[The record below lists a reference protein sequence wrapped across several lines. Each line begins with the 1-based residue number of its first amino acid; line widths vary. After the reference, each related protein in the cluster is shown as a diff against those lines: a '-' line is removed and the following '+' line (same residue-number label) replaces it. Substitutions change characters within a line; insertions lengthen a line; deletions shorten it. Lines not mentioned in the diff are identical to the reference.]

1 MALWF
6 RFYQSALEDPRIQR
20 LPGDLFKSWVNL
32 LCLTSKNNGILP
44 STDDIAFAL
53 RITVDDAI
61 LITDNLLKI
70 GLLEFSGDHLV
81 PTDWHDRQFLDK
93 TNAQRQRNFRHRQK
107 GRNALHNG
115 SSNALH
121 NGPVTSQDTD
131 TDTDTDNHPI
141 QGRMLINS
149 KSKGDVPW
157 N

>member
-32 LCLTSKNNGILP
+32 LCLTSKNDGILP
-44 STDDIAFAL
+44 PIDDIAFSL
-53 RITVDDAI
+53 RMTEDEADIVI
-61 LITDNLLKI
+61 NKLLNAH
-70 GLLEFSGDHLV
+70 LLERKGAWLA

-93 TNAQRQRNFRHRQK
+93 TNAQRQRNFRQRQK
-107 GRNALHNG
+107 GRNALHNDDR
-115 SSNALH
+115 NALH
-121 NGPVTSQDTD
+121 NGPVTSQD